1 MMPPRPQWEMVDDAM
16 AAILRQK
23 TEGQRLA
30 IAFDMCRFARRL
42 ICGVLRAEHP
52 DWSAEEIRR
61 EAARRISL
69 GAGTGRSDRQATE
82 ECAKIWG

>member
-1 MMPPRPQWEMVDDAM
+1 MPPRPQWEMVDDAM
-16 AAILRQK
+16 AAILREK

-52 DWSAEEIRR
+52 DWSAEEIQR
-61 EAARRISL
+61 EAARRIAH
-69 GAGTGRSDRQATE
+69 GAGTDRNGRRL
-82 ECAKIWG
+82 WRW